1 MGHHSPKLCAGR
13 CRTLGGLAGT
23 RAPATYLY
31 SLACAARASRMGGA
45 GAHATV
51 LCQVG
56 QCGYQLGASLLD
68 ALEHIDDYRRRRRPA
83 YPGADQEWRT
93 VMGEE
98 PLPARFFLYIL
109 YLVSQTNH
117 YFEIVH

>member
-1 MGHHSPKLCAGR
+1 MCAGL
-13 CRTLGGLAGT
+13 CRTLGGHAGT

-56 QCGYQLGASLLD
+56 QCGNQLGASLLD
-68 ALEHIDDYRRRRRPA
+68 ALADARTPVGDSAFFREAEREAQPAAARAVLLDTEPKVVNAALARRGRKVR
-83 YPGADQEWRT
+83 
-93 VMGEE
+93 
-98 PLPARFFLYIL
+98 IL
-109 YLVSQTNH
+109 
-117 YFEIVH
+117 